1 MNTEKELFELREF
14 FGESIEDSREE
25 RGGVE
30 NAASER
36 DEALFAKVKA
46 DMVRRIFG
54 NAPAK
59 ARDEAATPPTTN
71 N

>member
-1 MNTEKELFELREF
+1 MKKQPFTLEEF

-54 NAPAK
+54 NAPTK
-59 ARDEAATPPTTN
+59 ARDEAATPPTTKD
-71 N
+71 

>member
-1 MNTEKELFELREF
+1 MKKQPFTLDEF
-14 FGESIEDSREE
+14 FGESIEDSSEE

-59 ARDEAATPPTTN
+59 TRDEAATPPTTN
-71 N
+71 G